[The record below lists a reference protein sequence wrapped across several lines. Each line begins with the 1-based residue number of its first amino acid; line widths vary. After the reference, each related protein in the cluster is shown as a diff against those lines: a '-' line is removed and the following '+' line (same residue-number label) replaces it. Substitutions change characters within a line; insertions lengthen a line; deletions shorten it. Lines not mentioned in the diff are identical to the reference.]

1 MSHYLLPSP
10 DQVTDL
16 FAMLVGRR
24 VTSSKGKPQFIRPTA
39 KLTVA
44 SFKRHDDDELAGACI
59 FDAPLAVYSSAA
71 LSMIPASAVSAAASS
86 GRMEANI
93 TENLA
98 EVFNV
103 ACQLLQT
110 PDGDFARL
118 DQHFHNPKDV
128 PADLVK
134 LIKGTKRDKNVHVG
148 IEIEGYGKGLASFY
162 LF

>member
-10 DQVTDL
+10 DQVADL
-16 FAMLVGRR
+16 FGMLVGRG
-24 VTSSKGKPQFIRPTA
+24 VTAKKGKPQFIRPTA

-44 SFKRHDDDELAGACI
+44 AFKRHDDESLAGACI

-71 LSMIPASAVSAAASS
+71 LSMIPASAVSGAAST

-93 TENLA
+93 VENLA

-118 DQHFHNPKDV
+118 ADHYSAAKDV

-134 LIKGTKRDKNVHVG
+134 TIKGTKKTLHVG
-148 IEIEGYGKGLASFY
+148 IEIQGYGSGLASFY